1 MGLFGSSSNTEEIV
15 KTIRPTVVKTQN
27 VAKELIEIAKKNGV
41 STSSLDFDI
50 LDIQTYTRR
59 NKENVELEWE
69 AISRNELRELDDAA
83 SILNKDFQIKQ
94 TYEIEVYSK
103 NNDNVFKDFNAAIG
117 ANATKCKV
125 YLSIKEGSQVIVTPR
140 IEEEFL
146 KYINKSKVR
155 AGILL
160 DIFDEMVPEI
170 ISRVSV
176 TAKVDGIVK
185 YDKNQTIL
193 ISEGYEPA
201 ATINDELIKHYEKET
216 ATDAHEKVDYS
227 KRGFIHSVLE
237 DELLMEYIKPKKGK
251 AGRNCRG
258 EFMEPSEPTVKYAP
272 DFTVDETIEIIDSK
286 DNILYKAK
294 KSGYI
299 SFEAKK
305 YQIKSE
311 MDVGEISF
319 KTTGSILTGL
329 DSDVSLSVKESDSQ
343 KDAIGNGMEVEVSE
357 IDISGNVGPNSKI
370 YAKRAT
376 VEGQTHKTSQITAN
390 NLTIN
395 VHKGSAKGDNIKITR
410 LEHGLV
416 EGKKVEITQA
426 LGGNIRAKDIE
437 IGICTSHVKATAS
450 RLIEIKKLQGS
461 ENVFTIDPIL
471 QQEKI
476 EDFSENKSEISEL
489 KTSIDDIKK
498 EIDRYRKLVIDNT
511 DAFNEVKKR
520 LMHYKKNGIKMPSSF
535 VTKYKQF
542 LKIQEYLEIITNE
555 YKVKNDKL
563 TLLTTK
569 TASFQDNIFDA
580 RIINRDRWSGH
591 NEIVFRLVDPPI
603 ELSYKPKEGS
613 MDKVFAIVEDKDGVY
628 EIKAVKEW

>member
-628 EIKAVKEW
+628 EIKAVKE

>member
-103 NNDNVFKDFNAAIG
+103 NDDNVFKDFNAAIG

-140 IEEEFL
+140 IEEDFL

-193 ISEGYEPA
+193 ISEGYEPT

-294 KSGYI
+294 TSGYI

-329 DSDVSLSVKESDSQ
+329 DSDVSLSVKENDSQ
-343 KDAIGNGMEVEVSE
+343 KDAIGSGMEVEVSE

-370 YAKRAT
+370 HAKRAT

-416 EGKKVEITQA
+416 EGKKVEIAQA

-498 EIDRYRKLVIDNT
+498 EIDRYRKLVRDNT

-542 LKIQEYLEIITNE
+542 LKIQEHLEIITNE

-580 RIINRDRWSGH
+580 RIINRDKWSGH
-591 NEIVFRLVDPPI
+591 NEIIFKLVQPPM
-603 ELSYKPKEGS
+603 ELSYKPPEGS

-628 EIKAVKEW
+628 EIRAVKE

>member
-185 YDKNQTIL
+185 YDKNQTIV

-311 MDVGEISF
+311 MDIGEISF

-370 YAKRAT
+370 HAKRAT

-416 EGKKVEITQA
+416 EGKKVEIAQA

-628 EIKAVKEW
+628 EIKAVKE

>member
-103 NNDNVFKDFNAAIG
+103 NDDNVFKDFNAAIG

-185 YDKNQTIL
+185 YDKNQTIV

-311 MDVGEISF
+311 MDIGEISF

-416 EGKKVEITQA
+416 EGKKVEIAQA

-628 EIKAVKEW
+628 EIKAVKE

>member
-103 NNDNVFKDFNAAIG
+103 NDDNVFKDFNAAIG

-185 YDKNQTIL
+185 YDKNQTIV

-311 MDVGEISF
+311 MDIGEISF

-416 EGKKVEITQA
+416 EGKKVEIAQA

-542 LKIQEYLEIITNE
+542 LKIQEHLEIITNE

-591 NEIVFRLVDPPI
+591 NEIVFRLVQPPI
-603 ELSYKPKEGS
+603 ELSYKPPEGS

-628 EIKAVKEW
+628 EIKAVKE